1 MYNIMLSV
9 QISGDKRATIALI
22 NKKLKNHARMDILE
36 EKIIDLVNSRYN
48 FTRVAQEN
56 YIYVKIG
63 KKKPNALHPV

>member
-9 QISGDKRATIALI
+9 QISGDKRAKIALI
-22 NKKLKNHARMDILE
+22 NKKLKIYARMDILE
-36 EKIIDLVNSRYN
+36 GKIIDLVNSRYN

-63 KKKPNALHPV
+63 KKKPNALHSV

>member
-9 QISGDKRATIALI
+9 QISGDKRAKIALI
-22 NKKLKNHARMDILE
+22 NKKLKIHARMDILE
-36 EKIIDLVNSRYN
+36 GKIIDLVNSRYN